1 MCRKQFLAPFTMGT
15 ILVLA
20 VSMTL
25 LLPAPVRAQCGN
37 PQPSS
42 CTTCHAQADPVADK
56 GEWHISHAGNDICI
70 NCHGGNGSTMD
81 KNLAHQGMLAQ
92 PLSDIYTDCHSC
104 HPDYVER
111 AVPYAATL
119 QITPSSCATPTPV
132 AVSNV
137 SSRLPPNGI
146 VMPSDLVSAAS
157 PLQLFT
163 LIAGGLAVVALF
175 FFGLGWLERH
185 HMKG

>member
-1 MCRKQFLAPFTMGT
+1 MSSKLLFRWLFVAALMGT
-15 ILVLA
+15 IAFLV
-20 VSMTL
+20 VGTV
-25 LLPAPVRAQCGN
+25 PVRAQCGN

-56 GEWHISHAGNDICI
+56 GEWHTSHASKDICV
-70 NCHGGNGSTMD
+70 NCHGGNGSSLD

-119 QITPSSCATPTPV
+119 QVTPSSCATPTPF
-132 AVSNV
+132 AVSSGSN
-137 SSRLPPNGI
+137 RLPPSGI
-146 VMPSDLVSAAS
+146 VLPPTQVSAVPPA
-157 PLQLFT
+157 QLF
-163 LIAGGLAVVALF
+163 LLLLAGLTVLALF
-175 FFGLGWLERH
+175 CLGLCWLDRH
-185 HMKG
+185 HVQG